1 MKKQHLIL
9 LYVLLMIAGCYPESI
24 IAQGSYEALV
34 AEGTLRIP
42 RTFKDETQLPS
53 PEAAGMNRF
62 IDHPVSYNTGVVSP
76 SVTLYD
82 IQVGR
87 YSMPVTLN
95 YHGAGIKADDENYY
109 VGLGWSL
116 FVGGYISRTV
126 RGRPDEQQEFN
137 IRSTRTFTLGNKDDL
152 TYLKDVL
159 HRQIDANYDRYNY
172 SFAGYSGSFILR
184 KSVSGMDVVQLP
196 ETDLKIELIGE
207 VLEGVRNFKITTPAG
222 EQYLFTER
230 EHTNYHYNPH
240 VLEANPGYRTA
251 DYMCVSGWYLSSVV
265 TSSNEDTIR
274 FAYDRYSENRRKSEE
289 YSLYRYFRHVNN
301 QFYEG
306 GNGTPHLRPIH
317 IITYPDKCYLKSIT
331 CRSCSLHFKNSVD
344 GTLGKVH
351 LDHISVISVTG
362 KAIRDISFS
371 FTDSNSKGK
380 LLKDLIVKCGDQLL
394 DCRNFEYYPWSGSLH
409 KDLFG
414 YMNSNPHL
422 EGYADDGMKSSINP
436 NNVNDNNI
444 PYSRISIWEGLITT
458 IDTLGRD
465 PAIRGP
471 IDNHDSAPRNT
482 WSEINYSVLDRD
494 GKLGVARRHYF
505 KSAVGL
511 SLKSIKDAKGAVTT
525 FEYESS
531 ECDSFRY
538 TVGIG
543 LRIKNI
549 TVSDPM
555 TGRTKTRHFEYENP
569 KSTIDFDRLSSS
581 SFISLGGLIRHHGLS
596 SKECSSGATFTTS
609 CRVPGASV
617 ENAVIYYGKVTEEI
631 SGTGIEHPMKI
642 VYEFDTSDVDQPFVS
657 NGGRFLPN
665 IMDCFS
671 DRYERYTGT
680 NVNCVNS
687 SDTKSFVNVF
697 TPKYIYDHIQ
707 ETCWEKAP
715 LVHKTIYRYNGHSY
729 EPLLE
734 EKNMY
739 SMDKQERIDVGF
751 FVECI
756 TRRVEQS
763 IGRPVF
769 EKEIIEDLHDL
780 NFLETTLV
788 SGRLYKDSTTTIRY
802 FSNGT
807 SRKSTVSYQ
816 YNGHGA
822 FITELIPY
830 GLFTRVKVDPL
841 EGFKDVD
848 RLKGSPLHLLQS
860 VKVRSANQSL
870 DRYFC
875 YSSNVNSGYYNAIS
889 DKGHQNLPVMERIVV
904 DGTDTLMI
912 NNSYGY
918 FGNGNNLQ
926 QSSRELLY
934 KGSVVS
940 RQDFLDY
947 DYRGNLLA
955 TRINGGTTN
964 NYRWGFHDTL
974 PVALIVG
981 GKCAPS
987 ISLSDIND
995 RDSLLVTTYD
1005 YDPLIGCTSI
1015 TAPNNRKR
1023 SYEYMGNRLAAVKN
1037 NSGYTV
1043 ESYVY
1048 SLKAQNGSYNMT
1060 SRKIYTAANS
1070 PATIETMTYYDGL
1083 GYPVNT
1089 VRRGIANDNKDI
1101 VSLVTYDALGRKT
1114 TEWLPVPVNKVSSMI
1129 NEHDVASAAQAFYD
1143 NDGKP
1148 YRRFFYEESPSE
1160 TLLMTQPAGDN
1171 FADHPILQE
1180 TLGSD
1185 NSVDLLKCKRF
1196 RLQQDYILHEDGFYG
1211 DGELSVSKTTDSDK
1225 RTVFTFTDFRGN
1237 KILERIA
1244 IDNSTM
1250 ADTYYIYDALGNL
1263 RFVLP
1268 PGLKGMEEES
1278 GNSWDI
1284 RSNEA
1289 LRNMAYFYRYDR
1301 RLNCVEKKMPGT
1313 EPVTYLYDKTGN
1325 AVFSQDGNQRHLS
1338 QWHFA
1343 VPDRFGRQVFEG
1355 LCSMP
1360 DSALLADTWI
1370 HAVRSGHNSTG
1381 NGLSM
1386 NGYEVNFP
1394 MSVEK
1399 ILTVKY
1405 YDNYDFMTMEG
1416 FSALPSYRSRGS
1428 AKGLLTGMATAV
1440 LPSDTCIFSAQW
1452 YDDEDRVNAY
1462 FTTNLI
1468 GGYDVTTTKYSF
1480 TGKPVSVK
1488 NLHRTRLVDVKY
1500 AYETLTNTYDSADR
1514 LVKSIKYIPRAGNI
1528 TLAENTYDG
1537 LGRLATSKRN
1547 GNEAFTTTYRYNING
1562 WLTDIQ
1568 NPVFTENLFYEKSH
1582 NNSQAQYGGNISAVD
1597 WKVGGASD
1605 NRRTRGYTFRYD
1617 KMSRLI
1623 KADYFENGLA
1633 SDHYSTAYGYDLMG
1647 NITSI
1652 KRNGLLDDDEFGLID
1667 DLTLSYQGN
1676 QMVKVYDDAEGPVYK
1691 NAMHFADGTDKDV
1704 EYSYDA
1710 NGNMIMD
1717 LNKNIESITYNSLG
1731 FPEHVKTSRIIR
1743 IESVRNENNIE
1754 YTYAADGR
1762 KLRVKYITTHPTVNR
1777 EGKCLIPSFPVI
1789 KPSYYTFEYC
1799 GNWIFRDSTLHDI
1812 LFDGGYISFERNT
1825 PHVHFYFRDHLGNV
1839 RVVTDRDGNIE
1850 QSNHYYPFGA
1860 TFGEST
1866 NPNLQW
1872 FKYNGKELDTMYGL
1886 NLYDYSARA
1895 HDPLLGR
1902 FTTQDPLQE
1911 KCYGM
1916 NPYGYC
1922 VNNPVRY
1929 IDPDGERPKAYEAA
1943 LMAAYVYG
1951 KDAEQYKERLL
1962 QTGWTISDF
1971 KPSIQMR
1978 YTRFY
1983 QNGLQSVLF
1992 QRTVEGVTEY
2002 AYVYAGTNS
2011 IEDAVEDFAQI
2022 AGVAFQYHTAIYN
2035 ARILSD
2041 ELKNSELTF
2050 VGHSLGGGEA
2060 IASSMATGRAAITFN
2075 PAAVSWLTKQIEG
2088 LNKVPNVVNYRA
2100 VGSKIGIGNIRLGG
2114 DMVNNFQEKLGL
2126 HLPGKTIGIPTGF
2139 IPTHTIYEFLKHKLP
2154 EP

>member
-1 MKKQHLIL
+1 MKKQYLIL
-9 LYVLLMIAGCYPESI
+9 LYVLLIIAGCYPESI

-76 SVTLYD
+76 SIPLYD

-222 EQYLFTER
+222 KQYSFTER

-394 DCRNFEYYPWSGSLH
+394 DYRNFEYYPWSGSLH

-422 EGYADDGMKSSINP
+422 EGYADDEMKSSINP
-436 NNVNDNNI
+436 NSVNDNNI

-465 PAIRGP
+465 TAIRGP
-471 IDNHDSAPRNT
+471 IDNNDSAPRNT

-538 TVGIG
+538 TVGVG

-596 SKECSSGATFTTS
+596 SKECSSGA
-609 CRVPGASV
+609 
-617 ENAVIYYGKVTEEI
+617 
-631 SGTGIEHPMKI
+631 
-642 VYEFDTSDVDQPFVS
+642 
-657 NGGRFLPN
+657 
-665 IMDCFS
+665 
-671 DRYERYTGT
+671 
-680 NVNCVNS
+680 
-687 SDTKSFVNVF
+687 
-697 TPKYIYDHIQ
+697 
-707 ETCWEKAP
+707 
-715 LVHKTIYRYNGHSY
+715 
-729 EPLLE
+729 
-734 EKNMY
+734 
-739 SMDKQERIDVGF
+739 
-751 FVECI
+751 
-756 TRRVEQS
+756 
-763 IGRPVF
+763 
-769 EKEIIEDLHDL
+769 
-780 NFLETTLV
+780 
-788 SGRLYKDSTTTIRY
+788 
-802 FSNGT
+802 
-807 SRKSTVSYQ
+807 
-816 YNGHGA
+816 
-822 FITELIPY
+822 
-830 GLFTRVKVDPL
+830 
-841 EGFKDVD
+841 
-848 RLKGSPLHLLQS
+848 
-860 VKVRSANQSL
+860 
-870 DRYFC
+870 
-875 YSSNVNSGYYNAIS
+875 
-889 DKGHQNLPVMERIVV
+889 
-904 DGTDTLMI
+904 
-912 NNSYGY
+912 
-918 FGNGNNLQ
+918 
-926 QSSRELLY
+926 
-934 KGSVVS
+934 
-940 RQDFLDY
+940 
-947 DYRGNLLA
+947 
-955 TRINGGTTN
+955 
-964 NYRWGFHDTL
+964 
-974 PVALIVG
+974 
-981 GKCAPS
+981 
-987 ISLSDIND
+987 
-995 RDSLLVTTYD
+995 
-1005 YDPLIGCTSI
+1005 
-1015 TAPNNRKR
+1015 
-1023 SYEYMGNRLAAVKN
+1023 
-1037 NSGYTV
+1037 
-1043 ESYVY
+1043 
-1048 SLKAQNGSYNMT
+1048 
-1060 SRKIYTAANS
+1060 
-1070 PATIETMTYYDGL
+1070 
-1083 GYPVNT
+1083 
-1089 VRRGIANDNKDI
+1089 
-1101 VSLVTYDALGRKT
+1101 
-1114 TEWLPVPVNKVSSMI
+1114 
-1129 NEHDVASAAQAFYD
+1129 
-1143 NDGKP
+1143 
-1148 YRRFFYEESPSE
+1148 
-1160 TLLMTQPAGDN
+1160 
-1171 FADHPILQE
+1171 
-1180 TLGSD
+1180 
-1185 NSVDLLKCKRF
+1185 
-1196 RLQQDYILHEDGFYG
+1196 
-1211 DGELSVSKTTDSDK
+1211 
-1225 RTVFTFTDFRGN
+1225 
-1237 KILERIA
+1237 
-1244 IDNSTM
+1244 
-1250 ADTYYIYDALGNL
+1250 
-1263 RFVLP
+1263 
-1268 PGLKGMEEES
+1268 
-1278 GNSWDI
+1278 
-1284 RSNEA
+1284 
-1289 LRNMAYFYRYDR
+1289 
-1301 RLNCVEKKMPGT
+1301 
-1313 EPVTYLYDKTGN
+1313 
-1325 AVFSQDGNQRHLS
+1325 
-1338 QWHFA
+1338 
-1343 VPDRFGRQVFEG
+1343 
-1355 LCSMP
+1355 
-1360 DSALLADTWI
+1360 
-1370 HAVRSGHNSTG
+1370 
-1381 NGLSM
+1381 
-1386 NGYEVNFP
+1386 
-1394 MSVEK
+1394 
-1399 ILTVKY
+1399 
-1405 YDNYDFMTMEG
+1405 
-1416 FSALPSYRSRGS
+1416 
-1428 AKGLLTGMATAV
+1428 
-1440 LPSDTCIFSAQW
+1440 
-1452 YDDEDRVNAY
+1452 
-1462 FTTNLI
+1462 
-1468 GGYDVTTTKYSF
+1468 TTKYSF

-1605 NRRTRGYTFRYD
+1605 NGRTRGYTFRYD

>member
-1 MKKQHLIL
+1 MKKQYLIL
-9 LYVLLMIAGCYPESI
+9 LYVLLIIAGCYPESI

-76 SVTLYD
+76 SIPLYD

-222 EQYLFTER
+222 EQYSFTER
-230 EHTNYHYNPH
+230 EHTNYQYNPH

-394 DCRNFEYYPWSGSLH
+394 DYRNFEYYPWSGSLH

-422 EGYADDGMKSSINP
+422 EGYADDEMKSSINP
-436 NNVNDNNI
+436 NSVNDNNI

-465 PAIRGP
+465 TAIRGP
-471 IDNHDSAPRNT
+471 IDNNDSAPRNT

-538 TVGIG
+538 TVGVG

-596 SKECSSGATFTTS
+596 SKECSSGA
-609 CRVPGASV
+609 
-617 ENAVIYYGKVTEEI
+617 
-631 SGTGIEHPMKI
+631 
-642 VYEFDTSDVDQPFVS
+642 
-657 NGGRFLPN
+657 
-665 IMDCFS
+665 
-671 DRYERYTGT
+671 
-680 NVNCVNS
+680 
-687 SDTKSFVNVF
+687 
-697 TPKYIYDHIQ
+697 
-707 ETCWEKAP
+707 
-715 LVHKTIYRYNGHSY
+715 
-729 EPLLE
+729 
-734 EKNMY
+734 
-739 SMDKQERIDVGF
+739 
-751 FVECI
+751 
-756 TRRVEQS
+756 
-763 IGRPVF
+763 
-769 EKEIIEDLHDL
+769 
-780 NFLETTLV
+780 
-788 SGRLYKDSTTTIRY
+788 
-802 FSNGT
+802 
-807 SRKSTVSYQ
+807 
-816 YNGHGA
+816 
-822 FITELIPY
+822 
-830 GLFTRVKVDPL
+830 
-841 EGFKDVD
+841 
-848 RLKGSPLHLLQS
+848 
-860 VKVRSANQSL
+860 
-870 DRYFC
+870 
-875 YSSNVNSGYYNAIS
+875 
-889 DKGHQNLPVMERIVV
+889 
-904 DGTDTLMI
+904 
-912 NNSYGY
+912 
-918 FGNGNNLQ
+918 
-926 QSSRELLY
+926 
-934 KGSVVS
+934 
-940 RQDFLDY
+940 
-947 DYRGNLLA
+947 
-955 TRINGGTTN
+955 
-964 NYRWGFHDTL
+964 
-974 PVALIVG
+974 
-981 GKCAPS
+981 
-987 ISLSDIND
+987 
-995 RDSLLVTTYD
+995 
-1005 YDPLIGCTSI
+1005 
-1015 TAPNNRKR
+1015 
-1023 SYEYMGNRLAAVKN
+1023 
-1037 NSGYTV
+1037 
-1043 ESYVY
+1043 
-1048 SLKAQNGSYNMT
+1048 
-1060 SRKIYTAANS
+1060 
-1070 PATIETMTYYDGL
+1070 
-1083 GYPVNT
+1083 
-1089 VRRGIANDNKDI
+1089 
-1101 VSLVTYDALGRKT
+1101 
-1114 TEWLPVPVNKVSSMI
+1114 
-1129 NEHDVASAAQAFYD
+1129 
-1143 NDGKP
+1143 
-1148 YRRFFYEESPSE
+1148 
-1160 TLLMTQPAGDN
+1160 
-1171 FADHPILQE
+1171 
-1180 TLGSD
+1180 
-1185 NSVDLLKCKRF
+1185 
-1196 RLQQDYILHEDGFYG
+1196 
-1211 DGELSVSKTTDSDK
+1211 
-1225 RTVFTFTDFRGN
+1225 
-1237 KILERIA
+1237 
-1244 IDNSTM
+1244 
-1250 ADTYYIYDALGNL
+1250 
-1263 RFVLP
+1263 
-1268 PGLKGMEEES
+1268 
-1278 GNSWDI
+1278 
-1284 RSNEA
+1284 
-1289 LRNMAYFYRYDR
+1289 
-1301 RLNCVEKKMPGT
+1301 
-1313 EPVTYLYDKTGN
+1313 
-1325 AVFSQDGNQRHLS
+1325 
-1338 QWHFA
+1338 
-1343 VPDRFGRQVFEG
+1343 
-1355 LCSMP
+1355 
-1360 DSALLADTWI
+1360 
-1370 HAVRSGHNSTG
+1370 
-1381 NGLSM
+1381 
-1386 NGYEVNFP
+1386 
-1394 MSVEK
+1394 
-1399 ILTVKY
+1399 
-1405 YDNYDFMTMEG
+1405 
-1416 FSALPSYRSRGS
+1416 
-1428 AKGLLTGMATAV
+1428 
-1440 LPSDTCIFSAQW
+1440 
-1452 YDDEDRVNAY
+1452 
-1462 FTTNLI
+1462 
-1468 GGYDVTTTKYSF
+1468 TTKYSF

-2088 LNKVPNVVNYRA
+2088 LNKIPNVVNYRA

>member
-1 MKKQHLIL
+1 MK
-9 LYVLLMIAGCYPESI
+9 
-24 IAQGSYEALV
+24 
-34 AEGTLRIP
+34 R
-42 RTFKDETQLPS
+42 
-53 PEAAGMNRF
+53 
-62 IDHPVSYNTGVVSP
+62 
-76 SVTLYD
+76 
-82 IQVGR
+82 
-87 YSMPVTLN
+87 
-95 YHGAGIKADDENYY
+95 
-109 VGLGWSL
+109 
-116 FVGGYISRTV
+116 
-126 RGRPDEQQEFN
+126 
-137 IRSTRTFTLGNKDDL
+137 
-152 TYLKDVL
+152 
-159 HRQIDANYDRYNY
+159 
-172 SFAGYSGSFILR
+172 
-184 KSVSGMDVVQLP
+184 
-196 ETDLKIELIGE
+196 
-207 VLEGVRNFKITTPAG
+207 
-222 EQYLFTER
+222 
-230 EHTNYHYNPH
+230 
-240 VLEANPGYRTA
+240 
-251 DYMCVSGWYLSSVV
+251 
-265 TSSNEDTIR
+265 
-274 FAYDRYSENRRKSEE
+274 
-289 YSLYRYFRHVNN
+289 
-301 QFYEG
+301 
-306 GNGTPHLRPIH
+306 
-317 IITYPDKCYLKSIT
+317 
-331 CRSCSLHFKNSVD
+331 
-344 GTLGKVH
+344 
-351 LDHISVISVTG
+351 
-362 KAIRDISFS
+362 
-371 FTDSNSKGK
+371 
-380 LLKDLIVKCGDQLL
+380 
-394 DCRNFEYYPWSGSLH
+394 
-409 KDLFG
+409 
-414 YMNSNPHL
+414 
-422 EGYADDGMKSSINP
+422 
-436 NNVNDNNI
+436 
-444 PYSRISIWEGLITT
+444 
-458 IDTLGRD
+458 
-465 PAIRGP
+465 
-471 IDNHDSAPRNT
+471 
-482 WSEINYSVLDRD
+482 
-494 GKLGVARRHYF
+494 
-505 KSAVGL
+505 
-511 SLKSIKDAKGAVTT
+511 
-525 FEYESS
+525 
-531 ECDSFRY
+531 
-538 TVGIG
+538 
-543 LRIKNI
+543 
-549 TVSDPM
+549 
-555 TGRTKTRHFEYENP
+555 
-569 KSTIDFDRLSSS
+569 
-581 SFISLGGLIRHHGLS
+581 
-596 SKECSSGATFTTS
+596 
-609 CRVPGASV
+609 
-617 ENAVIYYGKVTEEI
+617 
-631 SGTGIEHPMKI
+631 
-642 VYEFDTSDVDQPFVS
+642 
-657 NGGRFLPN
+657 
-665 IMDCFS
+665 
-671 DRYERYTGT
+671 
-680 NVNCVNS
+680 
-687 SDTKSFVNVF
+687 
-697 TPKYIYDHIQ
+697 
-707 ETCWEKAP
+707 
-715 LVHKTIYRYNGHSY
+715 
-729 EPLLE
+729 
-734 EKNMY
+734 
-739 SMDKQERIDVGF
+739 
-751 FVECI
+751 
-756 TRRVEQS
+756 
-763 IGRPVF
+763 
-769 EKEIIEDLHDL
+769 
-780 NFLETTLV
+780 
-788 SGRLYKDSTTTIRY
+788 
-802 FSNGT
+802 
-807 SRKSTVSYQ
+807 
-816 YNGHGA
+816 
-822 FITELIPY
+822 
-830 GLFTRVKVDPL
+830 
-841 EGFKDVD
+841 
-848 RLKGSPLHLLQS
+848 
-860 VKVRSANQSL
+860 
-870 DRYFC
+870 
-875 YSSNVNSGYYNAIS
+875 
-889 DKGHQNLPVMERIVV
+889 
-904 DGTDTLMI
+904 
-912 NNSYGY
+912 
-918 FGNGNNLQ
+918 
-926 QSSRELLY
+926 
-934 KGSVVS
+934 
-940 RQDFLDY
+940 
-947 DYRGNLLA
+947 
-955 TRINGGTTN
+955 
-964 NYRWGFHDTL
+964 
-974 PVALIVG
+974 
-981 GKCAPS
+981 
-987 ISLSDIND
+987 
-995 RDSLLVTTYD
+995 
-1005 YDPLIGCTSI
+1005 
-1015 TAPNNRKR
+1015 
-1023 SYEYMGNRLAAVKN
+1023 
-1037 NSGYTV
+1037 
-1043 ESYVY
+1043 
-1048 SLKAQNGSYNMT
+1048 
-1060 SRKIYTAANS
+1060 
-1070 PATIETMTYYDGL
+1070 
-1083 GYPVNT
+1083 
-1089 VRRGIANDNKDI
+1089 
-1101 VSLVTYDALGRKT
+1101 
-1114 TEWLPVPVNKVSSMI
+1114 
-1129 NEHDVASAAQAFYD
+1129 
-1143 NDGKP
+1143 
-1148 YRRFFYEESPSE
+1148 
-1160 TLLMTQPAGDN
+1160 
-1171 FADHPILQE
+1171 
-1180 TLGSD
+1180 
-1185 NSVDLLKCKRF
+1185 
-1196 RLQQDYILHEDGFYG
+1196 
-1211 DGELSVSKTTDSDK
+1211 
-1225 RTVFTFTDFRGN
+1225 
-1237 KILERIA
+1237 
-1244 IDNSTM
+1244 M

-1325 AVFSQDGNQRHLS
+1325 AVFSQDGNQRNKR

-1343 VPDRFGRQVFEG
+1343 VPDRFGRPVFEG

-1399 ILTVKY
+1399 ILTVRY
-1405 YDNYDFMTMEG
+1405 YDNYDFLTMEG

-1468 GGYDVTTTKYSF
+1468 GGCDITTTKYSF
-1480 TGKPVSVK
+1480 TGKPVTVN

-1500 AYETLTNTYDSADR
+1500 AYEALINTYDSADR
-1514 LVKSIKYIPRAGNI
+1514 LIKSIKYIPRVGNI

-1537 LGRLATSKRN
+1537 LGRLATSGRN

-1562 WLTDIQ
+1562 WLTDIHS
-1568 NPVFTENLFYEKSH
+1568 PVFTESLFYEKSH

-1597 WKVGGASD
+1597 WKIGGASD
-1605 NRRTRGYTFRYD
+1605 NGRTRGYSFRYD

-1623 KADYFENGLA
+1623 KADYFENGQA
-1633 SDHYSTAYGYDLMG
+1633 SDHYSTAYSYDLMG

-1710 NGNMIMD
+1710 NGNMTMD

-1731 FPEHVKTSRIIR
+1731 LPEHVKTGRVLRIG
-1743 IESVRNENNIE
+1743 SLRNENNIN

-1951 KDAEQYKERLL
+1951 KDAEYYNEQLL
-1962 QTGWTISDF
+1962 QTGWTISKF
-1971 KPSIQMR
+1971 ESSIQMK

-1992 QRTVEGVTEY
+1992 QRTVDGVTEY

>member
-1 MKKQHLIL
+1 MKKQYLIL
-9 LYVLLMIAGCYPESI
+9 LYVLLIIAGCYPESI

-76 SVTLYD
+76 SIPLYD

-222 EQYLFTER
+222 EQYSFTER

-394 DCRNFEYYPWSGSLH
+394 DYRNFEYYPWSGSLH

-422 EGYADDGMKSSINP
+422 EGYADDEMKSSINP
-436 NNVNDNNI
+436 NSVNDNNI

-465 PAIRGP
+465 TAIRGP
-471 IDNHDSAPRNT
+471 IDNNDSAPRNT

-538 TVGIG
+538 TVGVG

-596 SKECSSGATFTTS
+596 SKECSSGA
-609 CRVPGASV
+609 
-617 ENAVIYYGKVTEEI
+617 
-631 SGTGIEHPMKI
+631 
-642 VYEFDTSDVDQPFVS
+642 
-657 NGGRFLPN
+657 
-665 IMDCFS
+665 
-671 DRYERYTGT
+671 
-680 NVNCVNS
+680 
-687 SDTKSFVNVF
+687 
-697 TPKYIYDHIQ
+697 
-707 ETCWEKAP
+707 
-715 LVHKTIYRYNGHSY
+715 
-729 EPLLE
+729 
-734 EKNMY
+734 
-739 SMDKQERIDVGF
+739 
-751 FVECI
+751 
-756 TRRVEQS
+756 
-763 IGRPVF
+763 
-769 EKEIIEDLHDL
+769 
-780 NFLETTLV
+780 
-788 SGRLYKDSTTTIRY
+788 
-802 FSNGT
+802 
-807 SRKSTVSYQ
+807 
-816 YNGHGA
+816 
-822 FITELIPY
+822 
-830 GLFTRVKVDPL
+830 
-841 EGFKDVD
+841 
-848 RLKGSPLHLLQS
+848 
-860 VKVRSANQSL
+860 
-870 DRYFC
+870 
-875 YSSNVNSGYYNAIS
+875 
-889 DKGHQNLPVMERIVV
+889 
-904 DGTDTLMI
+904 
-912 NNSYGY
+912 
-918 FGNGNNLQ
+918 
-926 QSSRELLY
+926 
-934 KGSVVS
+934 
-940 RQDFLDY
+940 
-947 DYRGNLLA
+947 
-955 TRINGGTTN
+955 
-964 NYRWGFHDTL
+964 
-974 PVALIVG
+974 
-981 GKCAPS
+981 
-987 ISLSDIND
+987 
-995 RDSLLVTTYD
+995 
-1005 YDPLIGCTSI
+1005 
-1015 TAPNNRKR
+1015 
-1023 SYEYMGNRLAAVKN
+1023 
-1037 NSGYTV
+1037 
-1043 ESYVY
+1043 
-1048 SLKAQNGSYNMT
+1048 
-1060 SRKIYTAANS
+1060 
-1070 PATIETMTYYDGL
+1070 
-1083 GYPVNT
+1083 
-1089 VRRGIANDNKDI
+1089 
-1101 VSLVTYDALGRKT
+1101 
-1114 TEWLPVPVNKVSSMI
+1114 
-1129 NEHDVASAAQAFYD
+1129 
-1143 NDGKP
+1143 
-1148 YRRFFYEESPSE
+1148 
-1160 TLLMTQPAGDN
+1160 
-1171 FADHPILQE
+1171 
-1180 TLGSD
+1180 
-1185 NSVDLLKCKRF
+1185 
-1196 RLQQDYILHEDGFYG
+1196 
-1211 DGELSVSKTTDSDK
+1211 
-1225 RTVFTFTDFRGN
+1225 
-1237 KILERIA
+1237 
-1244 IDNSTM
+1244 
-1250 ADTYYIYDALGNL
+1250 
-1263 RFVLP
+1263 
-1268 PGLKGMEEES
+1268 
-1278 GNSWDI
+1278 
-1284 RSNEA
+1284 
-1289 LRNMAYFYRYDR
+1289 
-1301 RLNCVEKKMPGT
+1301 
-1313 EPVTYLYDKTGN
+1313 
-1325 AVFSQDGNQRHLS
+1325 
-1338 QWHFA
+1338 
-1343 VPDRFGRQVFEG
+1343 
-1355 LCSMP
+1355 
-1360 DSALLADTWI
+1360 
-1370 HAVRSGHNSTG
+1370 
-1381 NGLSM
+1381 
-1386 NGYEVNFP
+1386 
-1394 MSVEK
+1394 
-1399 ILTVKY
+1399 
-1405 YDNYDFMTMEG
+1405 
-1416 FSALPSYRSRGS
+1416 
-1428 AKGLLTGMATAV
+1428 
-1440 LPSDTCIFSAQW
+1440 
-1452 YDDEDRVNAY
+1452 
-1462 FTTNLI
+1462 
-1468 GGYDVTTTKYSF
+1468 TTKYSF

>member
-76 SVTLYD
+76 SVPLYD

-274 FAYDRYSENRRKSEE
+274 FAYDRYSENRRKPEE

-380 LLKDLIVKCGDQLL
+380 LLKDLIVLCGDQLL
-394 DCRNFEYYPWSGSLH
+394 DYRNFEYYPWSGSLH

-422 EGYADDGMKSSINP
+422 EGYADDEMKSSINP
-436 NNVNDNNI
+436 NSVNDNNI

-471 IDNHDSAPRNT
+471 IDNNDSAPRNT

-538 TVGIG
+538 TVGVG

-596 SKECSSGATFTTS
+596 SKECSSGA
-609 CRVPGASV
+609 
-617 ENAVIYYGKVTEEI
+617 
-631 SGTGIEHPMKI
+631 
-642 VYEFDTSDVDQPFVS
+642 
-657 NGGRFLPN
+657 
-665 IMDCFS
+665 
-671 DRYERYTGT
+671 
-680 NVNCVNS
+680 
-687 SDTKSFVNVF
+687 
-697 TPKYIYDHIQ
+697 
-707 ETCWEKAP
+707 
-715 LVHKTIYRYNGHSY
+715 
-729 EPLLE
+729 
-734 EKNMY
+734 
-739 SMDKQERIDVGF
+739 
-751 FVECI
+751 
-756 TRRVEQS
+756 
-763 IGRPVF
+763 
-769 EKEIIEDLHDL
+769 
-780 NFLETTLV
+780 
-788 SGRLYKDSTTTIRY
+788 
-802 FSNGT
+802 
-807 SRKSTVSYQ
+807 
-816 YNGHGA
+816 
-822 FITELIPY
+822 
-830 GLFTRVKVDPL
+830 
-841 EGFKDVD
+841 
-848 RLKGSPLHLLQS
+848 
-860 VKVRSANQSL
+860 
-870 DRYFC
+870 
-875 YSSNVNSGYYNAIS
+875 
-889 DKGHQNLPVMERIVV
+889 
-904 DGTDTLMI
+904 
-912 NNSYGY
+912 
-918 FGNGNNLQ
+918 
-926 QSSRELLY
+926 
-934 KGSVVS
+934 
-940 RQDFLDY
+940 
-947 DYRGNLLA
+947 
-955 TRINGGTTN
+955 
-964 NYRWGFHDTL
+964 
-974 PVALIVG
+974 
-981 GKCAPS
+981 
-987 ISLSDIND
+987 
-995 RDSLLVTTYD
+995 
-1005 YDPLIGCTSI
+1005 
-1015 TAPNNRKR
+1015 
-1023 SYEYMGNRLAAVKN
+1023 
-1037 NSGYTV
+1037 
-1043 ESYVY
+1043 
-1048 SLKAQNGSYNMT
+1048 
-1060 SRKIYTAANS
+1060 
-1070 PATIETMTYYDGL
+1070 
-1083 GYPVNT
+1083 
-1089 VRRGIANDNKDI
+1089 
-1101 VSLVTYDALGRKT
+1101 
-1114 TEWLPVPVNKVSSMI
+1114 
-1129 NEHDVASAAQAFYD
+1129 
-1143 NDGKP
+1143 
-1148 YRRFFYEESPSE
+1148 
-1160 TLLMTQPAGDN
+1160 
-1171 FADHPILQE
+1171 
-1180 TLGSD
+1180 
-1185 NSVDLLKCKRF
+1185 
-1196 RLQQDYILHEDGFYG
+1196 
-1211 DGELSVSKTTDSDK
+1211 
-1225 RTVFTFTDFRGN
+1225 
-1237 KILERIA
+1237 
-1244 IDNSTM
+1244 
-1250 ADTYYIYDALGNL
+1250 
-1263 RFVLP
+1263 
-1268 PGLKGMEEES
+1268 
-1278 GNSWDI
+1278 
-1284 RSNEA
+1284 
-1289 LRNMAYFYRYDR
+1289 
-1301 RLNCVEKKMPGT
+1301 
-1313 EPVTYLYDKTGN
+1313 
-1325 AVFSQDGNQRHLS
+1325 
-1338 QWHFA
+1338 
-1343 VPDRFGRQVFEG
+1343 
-1355 LCSMP
+1355 
-1360 DSALLADTWI
+1360 
-1370 HAVRSGHNSTG
+1370 
-1381 NGLSM
+1381 
-1386 NGYEVNFP
+1386 
-1394 MSVEK
+1394 
-1399 ILTVKY
+1399 
-1405 YDNYDFMTMEG
+1405 
-1416 FSALPSYRSRGS
+1416 
-1428 AKGLLTGMATAV
+1428 
-1440 LPSDTCIFSAQW
+1440 
-1452 YDDEDRVNAY
+1452 
-1462 FTTNLI
+1462 
-1468 GGYDVTTTKYSF
+1468 TTKYSF

-1943 LMAAYVYG
+1943 LMEAYVYG

>member
-1 MKKQHLIL
+1 MKKQYLIL
-9 LYVLLMIAGCYPESI
+9 LYVLLIIAGCYPESI

-76 SVTLYD
+76 SIPLYD

-222 EQYLFTER
+222 EQYSFTER

-394 DCRNFEYYPWSGSLH
+394 DYRNFEYYPWSGSLH

-422 EGYADDGMKSSINP
+422 EGYADDEMKSSINP
-436 NNVNDNNI
+436 NSVNDNNI

-465 PAIRGP
+465 TAIRGP
-471 IDNHDSAPRNT
+471 IDNNDSAPRNT

-538 TVGIG
+538 TVGVG

-596 SKECSSGATFTTS
+596 SKECSSGA
-609 CRVPGASV
+609 
-617 ENAVIYYGKVTEEI
+617 
-631 SGTGIEHPMKI
+631 
-642 VYEFDTSDVDQPFVS
+642 
-657 NGGRFLPN
+657 
-665 IMDCFS
+665 
-671 DRYERYTGT
+671 
-680 NVNCVNS
+680 
-687 SDTKSFVNVF
+687 
-697 TPKYIYDHIQ
+697 
-707 ETCWEKAP
+707 
-715 LVHKTIYRYNGHSY
+715 
-729 EPLLE
+729 
-734 EKNMY
+734 
-739 SMDKQERIDVGF
+739 
-751 FVECI
+751 
-756 TRRVEQS
+756 
-763 IGRPVF
+763 
-769 EKEIIEDLHDL
+769 
-780 NFLETTLV
+780 
-788 SGRLYKDSTTTIRY
+788 
-802 FSNGT
+802 
-807 SRKSTVSYQ
+807 
-816 YNGHGA
+816 
-822 FITELIPY
+822 
-830 GLFTRVKVDPL
+830 
-841 EGFKDVD
+841 
-848 RLKGSPLHLLQS
+848 
-860 VKVRSANQSL
+860 
-870 DRYFC
+870 
-875 YSSNVNSGYYNAIS
+875 
-889 DKGHQNLPVMERIVV
+889 
-904 DGTDTLMI
+904 
-912 NNSYGY
+912 
-918 FGNGNNLQ
+918 
-926 QSSRELLY
+926 
-934 KGSVVS
+934 
-940 RQDFLDY
+940 
-947 DYRGNLLA
+947 
-955 TRINGGTTN
+955 
-964 NYRWGFHDTL
+964 
-974 PVALIVG
+974 
-981 GKCAPS
+981 
-987 ISLSDIND
+987 
-995 RDSLLVTTYD
+995 
-1005 YDPLIGCTSI
+1005 
-1015 TAPNNRKR
+1015 
-1023 SYEYMGNRLAAVKN
+1023 
-1037 NSGYTV
+1037 
-1043 ESYVY
+1043 
-1048 SLKAQNGSYNMT
+1048 
-1060 SRKIYTAANS
+1060 
-1070 PATIETMTYYDGL
+1070 
-1083 GYPVNT
+1083 
-1089 VRRGIANDNKDI
+1089 
-1101 VSLVTYDALGRKT
+1101 
-1114 TEWLPVPVNKVSSMI
+1114 
-1129 NEHDVASAAQAFYD
+1129 
-1143 NDGKP
+1143 
-1148 YRRFFYEESPSE
+1148 
-1160 TLLMTQPAGDN
+1160 
-1171 FADHPILQE
+1171 
-1180 TLGSD
+1180 
-1185 NSVDLLKCKRF
+1185 
-1196 RLQQDYILHEDGFYG
+1196 
-1211 DGELSVSKTTDSDK
+1211 
-1225 RTVFTFTDFRGN
+1225 
-1237 KILERIA
+1237 
-1244 IDNSTM
+1244 
-1250 ADTYYIYDALGNL
+1250 
-1263 RFVLP
+1263 
-1268 PGLKGMEEES
+1268 
-1278 GNSWDI
+1278 
-1284 RSNEA
+1284 
-1289 LRNMAYFYRYDR
+1289 
-1301 RLNCVEKKMPGT
+1301 
-1313 EPVTYLYDKTGN
+1313 
-1325 AVFSQDGNQRHLS
+1325 
-1338 QWHFA
+1338 
-1343 VPDRFGRQVFEG
+1343 
-1355 LCSMP
+1355 
-1360 DSALLADTWI
+1360 
-1370 HAVRSGHNSTG
+1370 
-1381 NGLSM
+1381 
-1386 NGYEVNFP
+1386 
-1394 MSVEK
+1394 
-1399 ILTVKY
+1399 
-1405 YDNYDFMTMEG
+1405 
-1416 FSALPSYRSRGS
+1416 
-1428 AKGLLTGMATAV
+1428 
-1440 LPSDTCIFSAQW
+1440 
-1452 YDDEDRVNAY
+1452 
-1462 FTTNLI
+1462 
-1468 GGYDVTTTKYSF
+1468 TTKYSF

-1605 NRRTRGYTFRYD
+1605 NGRTRGYTFRYD

>member
-76 SVTLYD
+76 SVPLYD

-380 LLKDLIVKCGDQLL
+380 LLKDLIVLCGDQLL
-394 DCRNFEYYPWSGSLH
+394 DYRNFEYYPWSGSLH

-422 EGYADDGMKSSINP
+422 EGYADDEMKSSINP
-436 NNVNDNNI
+436 NSVNDNNI

-471 IDNHDSAPRNT
+471 IDNNDSAPRNT

-538 TVGIG
+538 TVGVG

-596 SKECSSGATFTTS
+596 SKECSSGA
-609 CRVPGASV
+609 
-617 ENAVIYYGKVTEEI
+617 
-631 SGTGIEHPMKI
+631 
-642 VYEFDTSDVDQPFVS
+642 
-657 NGGRFLPN
+657 
-665 IMDCFS
+665 
-671 DRYERYTGT
+671 
-680 NVNCVNS
+680 
-687 SDTKSFVNVF
+687 
-697 TPKYIYDHIQ
+697 
-707 ETCWEKAP
+707 
-715 LVHKTIYRYNGHSY
+715 
-729 EPLLE
+729 
-734 EKNMY
+734 
-739 SMDKQERIDVGF
+739 
-751 FVECI
+751 
-756 TRRVEQS
+756 
-763 IGRPVF
+763 
-769 EKEIIEDLHDL
+769 
-780 NFLETTLV
+780 
-788 SGRLYKDSTTTIRY
+788 
-802 FSNGT
+802 
-807 SRKSTVSYQ
+807 
-816 YNGHGA
+816 
-822 FITELIPY
+822 
-830 GLFTRVKVDPL
+830 
-841 EGFKDVD
+841 
-848 RLKGSPLHLLQS
+848 
-860 VKVRSANQSL
+860 
-870 DRYFC
+870 
-875 YSSNVNSGYYNAIS
+875 
-889 DKGHQNLPVMERIVV
+889 
-904 DGTDTLMI
+904 
-912 NNSYGY
+912 
-918 FGNGNNLQ
+918 
-926 QSSRELLY
+926 
-934 KGSVVS
+934 
-940 RQDFLDY
+940 
-947 DYRGNLLA
+947 
-955 TRINGGTTN
+955 
-964 NYRWGFHDTL
+964 
-974 PVALIVG
+974 
-981 GKCAPS
+981 
-987 ISLSDIND
+987 
-995 RDSLLVTTYD
+995 
-1005 YDPLIGCTSI
+1005 
-1015 TAPNNRKR
+1015 
-1023 SYEYMGNRLAAVKN
+1023 
-1037 NSGYTV
+1037 
-1043 ESYVY
+1043 
-1048 SLKAQNGSYNMT
+1048 
-1060 SRKIYTAANS
+1060 
-1070 PATIETMTYYDGL
+1070 
-1083 GYPVNT
+1083 
-1089 VRRGIANDNKDI
+1089 
-1101 VSLVTYDALGRKT
+1101 
-1114 TEWLPVPVNKVSSMI
+1114 
-1129 NEHDVASAAQAFYD
+1129 
-1143 NDGKP
+1143 
-1148 YRRFFYEESPSE
+1148 
-1160 TLLMTQPAGDN
+1160 
-1171 FADHPILQE
+1171 
-1180 TLGSD
+1180 
-1185 NSVDLLKCKRF
+1185 
-1196 RLQQDYILHEDGFYG
+1196 
-1211 DGELSVSKTTDSDK
+1211 
-1225 RTVFTFTDFRGN
+1225 
-1237 KILERIA
+1237 
-1244 IDNSTM
+1244 
-1250 ADTYYIYDALGNL
+1250 
-1263 RFVLP
+1263 
-1268 PGLKGMEEES
+1268 
-1278 GNSWDI
+1278 
-1284 RSNEA
+1284 
-1289 LRNMAYFYRYDR
+1289 
-1301 RLNCVEKKMPGT
+1301 
-1313 EPVTYLYDKTGN
+1313 
-1325 AVFSQDGNQRHLS
+1325 
-1338 QWHFA
+1338 
-1343 VPDRFGRQVFEG
+1343 
-1355 LCSMP
+1355 
-1360 DSALLADTWI
+1360 
-1370 HAVRSGHNSTG
+1370 
-1381 NGLSM
+1381 
-1386 NGYEVNFP
+1386 
-1394 MSVEK
+1394 
-1399 ILTVKY
+1399 
-1405 YDNYDFMTMEG
+1405 
-1416 FSALPSYRSRGS
+1416 
-1428 AKGLLTGMATAV
+1428 
-1440 LPSDTCIFSAQW
+1440 
-1452 YDDEDRVNAY
+1452 
-1462 FTTNLI
+1462 
-1468 GGYDVTTTKYSF
+1468 TTKYSF

>member
-1 MKKQHLIL
+1 MKKQYLIL
-9 LYVLLMIAGCYPESI
+9 LYVLLIIAGCYPESI

-76 SVTLYD
+76 SIPLYD

-222 EQYLFTER
+222 EQYSFTER

-289 YSLYRYFRHVNN
+289 YSLYRYFRHFNN

-394 DCRNFEYYPWSGSLH
+394 DYRNFEYYPWSGSLH

-422 EGYADDGMKSSINP
+422 EGYADDEMKSSINP
-436 NNVNDNNI
+436 NSVNDNNI

-465 PAIRGP
+465 TAIRGP
-471 IDNHDSAPRNT
+471 IDNNDSAPRNT

-538 TVGIG
+538 TVGVG

-596 SKECSSGATFTTS
+596 SKECSSGA
-609 CRVPGASV
+609 
-617 ENAVIYYGKVTEEI
+617 
-631 SGTGIEHPMKI
+631 
-642 VYEFDTSDVDQPFVS
+642 
-657 NGGRFLPN
+657 
-665 IMDCFS
+665 
-671 DRYERYTGT
+671 
-680 NVNCVNS
+680 
-687 SDTKSFVNVF
+687 
-697 TPKYIYDHIQ
+697 
-707 ETCWEKAP
+707 
-715 LVHKTIYRYNGHSY
+715 
-729 EPLLE
+729 
-734 EKNMY
+734 
-739 SMDKQERIDVGF
+739 
-751 FVECI
+751 
-756 TRRVEQS
+756 
-763 IGRPVF
+763 
-769 EKEIIEDLHDL
+769 
-780 NFLETTLV
+780 
-788 SGRLYKDSTTTIRY
+788 
-802 FSNGT
+802 
-807 SRKSTVSYQ
+807 
-816 YNGHGA
+816 
-822 FITELIPY
+822 
-830 GLFTRVKVDPL
+830 
-841 EGFKDVD
+841 
-848 RLKGSPLHLLQS
+848 
-860 VKVRSANQSL
+860 
-870 DRYFC
+870 
-875 YSSNVNSGYYNAIS
+875 
-889 DKGHQNLPVMERIVV
+889 
-904 DGTDTLMI
+904 
-912 NNSYGY
+912 
-918 FGNGNNLQ
+918 
-926 QSSRELLY
+926 
-934 KGSVVS
+934 
-940 RQDFLDY
+940 
-947 DYRGNLLA
+947 
-955 TRINGGTTN
+955 
-964 NYRWGFHDTL
+964 
-974 PVALIVG
+974 
-981 GKCAPS
+981 
-987 ISLSDIND
+987 
-995 RDSLLVTTYD
+995 
-1005 YDPLIGCTSI
+1005 
-1015 TAPNNRKR
+1015 
-1023 SYEYMGNRLAAVKN
+1023 
-1037 NSGYTV
+1037 
-1043 ESYVY
+1043 
-1048 SLKAQNGSYNMT
+1048 
-1060 SRKIYTAANS
+1060 
-1070 PATIETMTYYDGL
+1070 
-1083 GYPVNT
+1083 
-1089 VRRGIANDNKDI
+1089 
-1101 VSLVTYDALGRKT
+1101 
-1114 TEWLPVPVNKVSSMI
+1114 
-1129 NEHDVASAAQAFYD
+1129 
-1143 NDGKP
+1143 
-1148 YRRFFYEESPSE
+1148 
-1160 TLLMTQPAGDN
+1160 
-1171 FADHPILQE
+1171 
-1180 TLGSD
+1180 
-1185 NSVDLLKCKRF
+1185 
-1196 RLQQDYILHEDGFYG
+1196 
-1211 DGELSVSKTTDSDK
+1211 
-1225 RTVFTFTDFRGN
+1225 
-1237 KILERIA
+1237 
-1244 IDNSTM
+1244 
-1250 ADTYYIYDALGNL
+1250 
-1263 RFVLP
+1263 
-1268 PGLKGMEEES
+1268 
-1278 GNSWDI
+1278 
-1284 RSNEA
+1284 
-1289 LRNMAYFYRYDR
+1289 
-1301 RLNCVEKKMPGT
+1301 
-1313 EPVTYLYDKTGN
+1313 
-1325 AVFSQDGNQRHLS
+1325 
-1338 QWHFA
+1338 
-1343 VPDRFGRQVFEG
+1343 
-1355 LCSMP
+1355 
-1360 DSALLADTWI
+1360 
-1370 HAVRSGHNSTG
+1370 
-1381 NGLSM
+1381 
-1386 NGYEVNFP
+1386 
-1394 MSVEK
+1394 
-1399 ILTVKY
+1399 
-1405 YDNYDFMTMEG
+1405 
-1416 FSALPSYRSRGS
+1416 
-1428 AKGLLTGMATAV
+1428 
-1440 LPSDTCIFSAQW
+1440 
-1452 YDDEDRVNAY
+1452 
-1462 FTTNLI
+1462 
-1468 GGYDVTTTKYSF
+1468 TTKYSF

-1605 NRRTRGYTFRYD
+1605 NGRTRGYTFRYD

>member
-1 MKKQHLIL
+1 M
-9 LYVLLMIAGCYPESI
+9 
-24 IAQGSYEALV
+24 
-34 AEGTLRIP
+34 
-42 RTFKDETQLPS
+42 
-53 PEAAGMNRF
+53 
-62 IDHPVSYNTGVVSP
+62 
-76 SVTLYD
+76 
-82 IQVGR
+82 
-87 YSMPVTLN
+87 
-95 YHGAGIKADDENYY
+95 
-109 VGLGWSL
+109 
-116 FVGGYISRTV
+116 
-126 RGRPDEQQEFN
+126 
-137 IRSTRTFTLGNKDDL
+137 
-152 TYLKDVL
+152 
-159 HRQIDANYDRYNY
+159 
-172 SFAGYSGSFILR
+172 
-184 KSVSGMDVVQLP
+184 
-196 ETDLKIELIGE
+196 
-207 VLEGVRNFKITTPAG
+207 
-222 EQYLFTER
+222 
-230 EHTNYHYNPH
+230 
-240 VLEANPGYRTA
+240 
-251 DYMCVSGWYLSSVV
+251 
-265 TSSNEDTIR
+265 
-274 FAYDRYSENRRKSEE
+274 
-289 YSLYRYFRHVNN
+289 
-301 QFYEG
+301 
-306 GNGTPHLRPIH
+306 
-317 IITYPDKCYLKSIT
+317 
-331 CRSCSLHFKNSVD
+331 
-344 GTLGKVH
+344 
-351 LDHISVISVTG
+351 
-362 KAIRDISFS
+362 
-371 FTDSNSKGK
+371 
-380 LLKDLIVKCGDQLL
+380 
-394 DCRNFEYYPWSGSLH
+394 
-409 KDLFG
+409 
-414 YMNSNPHL
+414 
-422 EGYADDGMKSSINP
+422 
-436 NNVNDNNI
+436 
-444 PYSRISIWEGLITT
+444 
-458 IDTLGRD
+458 
-465 PAIRGP
+465 
-471 IDNHDSAPRNT
+471 
-482 WSEINYSVLDRD
+482 
-494 GKLGVARRHYF
+494 
-505 KSAVGL
+505 
-511 SLKSIKDAKGAVTT
+511 
-525 FEYESS
+525 
-531 ECDSFRY
+531 
-538 TVGIG
+538 
-543 LRIKNI
+543 
-549 TVSDPM
+549 
-555 TGRTKTRHFEYENP
+555 
-569 KSTIDFDRLSSS
+569 
-581 SFISLGGLIRHHGLS
+581 
-596 SKECSSGATFTTS
+596 
-609 CRVPGASV
+609 
-617 ENAVIYYGKVTEEI
+617 VTE
-631 SGTGIEHPMKI
+631 
-642 VYEFDTSDVDQPFVS
+642 
-657 NGGRFLPN
+657 
-665 IMDCFS
+665 
-671 DRYERYTGT
+671 
-680 NVNCVNS
+680 
-687 SDTKSFVNVF
+687 
-697 TPKYIYDHIQ
+697 
-707 ETCWEKAP
+707 
-715 LVHKTIYRYNGHSY
+715 
-729 EPLLE
+729 
-734 EKNMY
+734 
-739 SMDKQERIDVGF
+739 
-751 FVECI
+751 
-756 TRRVEQS
+756 
-763 IGRPVF
+763 
-769 EKEIIEDLHDL
+769 
-780 NFLETTLV
+780 NFLSV
-788 SGRLYKDSTTTIRY
+788 RL
-802 FSNGT
+802 
-807 SRKSTVSYQ
+807 
-816 YNGHGA
+816 
-822 FITELIPY
+822 
-830 GLFTRVKVDPL
+830 
-841 EGFKDVD
+841 
-848 RLKGSPLHLLQS
+848 
-860 VKVRSANQSL
+860 
-870 DRYFC
+870 
-875 YSSNVNSGYYNAIS
+875 
-889 DKGHQNLPVMERIVV
+889 
-904 DGTDTLMI
+904 
-912 NNSYGY
+912 
-918 FGNGNNLQ
+918 
-926 QSSRELLY
+926 
-934 KGSVVS
+934 
-940 RQDFLDY
+940 
-947 DYRGNLLA
+947 
-955 TRINGGTTN
+955 
-964 NYRWGFHDTL
+964 
-974 PVALIVG
+974 
-981 GKCAPS
+981 
-987 ISLSDIND
+987 
-995 RDSLLVTTYD
+995 
-1005 YDPLIGCTSI
+1005 
-1015 TAPNNRKR
+1015 
-1023 SYEYMGNRLAAVKN
+1023 
-1037 NSGYTV
+1037 
-1043 ESYVY
+1043 
-1048 SLKAQNGSYNMT
+1048 
-1060 SRKIYTAANS
+1060 
-1070 PATIETMTYYDGL
+1070 
-1083 GYPVNT
+1083 
-1089 VRRGIANDNKDI
+1089 
-1101 VSLVTYDALGRKT
+1101 
-1114 TEWLPVPVNKVSSMI
+1114 
-1129 NEHDVASAAQAFYD
+1129 
-1143 NDGKP
+1143 
-1148 YRRFFYEESPSE
+1148 
-1160 TLLMTQPAGDN
+1160 
-1171 FADHPILQE
+1171 
-1180 TLGSD
+1180 
-1185 NSVDLLKCKRF
+1185 
-1196 RLQQDYILHEDGFYG
+1196 
-1211 DGELSVSKTTDSDK
+1211 
-1225 RTVFTFTDFRGN
+1225 FTFTDFRGN

-1250 ADTYYIYDALGNL
+1250 ADTYYIYDALGNI

-1289 LRNMAYFYRYDR
+1289 LRSMAYFYRYDR

-1313 EPVTYLYDKTGN
+1313 ESVIYLYDKTGN
-1325 AVFSQDGNQRHLS
+1325 AVFSQDGNQRNKR

-1343 VPDRFGRQVFEG
+1343 VPDRFGRPVFEG
-1355 LCSMP
+1355 LCSTP

-1394 MSVEK
+1394 IDVEK

-1929 IDPDGERPKAYEAA
+1929 IDPDGERPKAYEPA

>member
-1 MKKQHLIL
+1 MKKQYLIL
-9 LYVLLMIAGCYPESI
+9 LYVLLIIAGCYPESI

-76 SVTLYD
+76 SFPLYD

-222 EQYLFTER
+222 EQYSFTER

-394 DCRNFEYYPWSGSLH
+394 DYRNFEYYPWSGSLH

-422 EGYADDGMKSSINP
+422 EGYADDEMKSSINP
-436 NNVNDNNI
+436 NSVNDNNI

-465 PAIRGP
+465 TAIRGP
-471 IDNHDSAPRNT
+471 IDNNDSAPRNT

-538 TVGIG
+538 TVGVG

-596 SKECSSGATFTTS
+596 SKECSSGA
-609 CRVPGASV
+609 
-617 ENAVIYYGKVTEEI
+617 
-631 SGTGIEHPMKI
+631 
-642 VYEFDTSDVDQPFVS
+642 
-657 NGGRFLPN
+657 
-665 IMDCFS
+665 
-671 DRYERYTGT
+671 
-680 NVNCVNS
+680 
-687 SDTKSFVNVF
+687 
-697 TPKYIYDHIQ
+697 
-707 ETCWEKAP
+707 
-715 LVHKTIYRYNGHSY
+715 
-729 EPLLE
+729 
-734 EKNMY
+734 
-739 SMDKQERIDVGF
+739 
-751 FVECI
+751 
-756 TRRVEQS
+756 
-763 IGRPVF
+763 
-769 EKEIIEDLHDL
+769 
-780 NFLETTLV
+780 
-788 SGRLYKDSTTTIRY
+788 
-802 FSNGT
+802 
-807 SRKSTVSYQ
+807 
-816 YNGHGA
+816 
-822 FITELIPY
+822 
-830 GLFTRVKVDPL
+830 
-841 EGFKDVD
+841 
-848 RLKGSPLHLLQS
+848 
-860 VKVRSANQSL
+860 
-870 DRYFC
+870 
-875 YSSNVNSGYYNAIS
+875 
-889 DKGHQNLPVMERIVV
+889 
-904 DGTDTLMI
+904 
-912 NNSYGY
+912 
-918 FGNGNNLQ
+918 
-926 QSSRELLY
+926 
-934 KGSVVS
+934 
-940 RQDFLDY
+940 
-947 DYRGNLLA
+947 
-955 TRINGGTTN
+955 
-964 NYRWGFHDTL
+964 
-974 PVALIVG
+974 
-981 GKCAPS
+981 
-987 ISLSDIND
+987 
-995 RDSLLVTTYD
+995 
-1005 YDPLIGCTSI
+1005 
-1015 TAPNNRKR
+1015 
-1023 SYEYMGNRLAAVKN
+1023 
-1037 NSGYTV
+1037 
-1043 ESYVY
+1043 
-1048 SLKAQNGSYNMT
+1048 
-1060 SRKIYTAANS
+1060 
-1070 PATIETMTYYDGL
+1070 
-1083 GYPVNT
+1083 
-1089 VRRGIANDNKDI
+1089 
-1101 VSLVTYDALGRKT
+1101 
-1114 TEWLPVPVNKVSSMI
+1114 
-1129 NEHDVASAAQAFYD
+1129 
-1143 NDGKP
+1143 
-1148 YRRFFYEESPSE
+1148 
-1160 TLLMTQPAGDN
+1160 
-1171 FADHPILQE
+1171 
-1180 TLGSD
+1180 
-1185 NSVDLLKCKRF
+1185 
-1196 RLQQDYILHEDGFYG
+1196 
-1211 DGELSVSKTTDSDK
+1211 
-1225 RTVFTFTDFRGN
+1225 
-1237 KILERIA
+1237 
-1244 IDNSTM
+1244 
-1250 ADTYYIYDALGNL
+1250 
-1263 RFVLP
+1263 
-1268 PGLKGMEEES
+1268 
-1278 GNSWDI
+1278 
-1284 RSNEA
+1284 
-1289 LRNMAYFYRYDR
+1289 
-1301 RLNCVEKKMPGT
+1301 
-1313 EPVTYLYDKTGN
+1313 
-1325 AVFSQDGNQRHLS
+1325 
-1338 QWHFA
+1338 
-1343 VPDRFGRQVFEG
+1343 
-1355 LCSMP
+1355 
-1360 DSALLADTWI
+1360 
-1370 HAVRSGHNSTG
+1370 
-1381 NGLSM
+1381 
-1386 NGYEVNFP
+1386 
-1394 MSVEK
+1394 
-1399 ILTVKY
+1399 
-1405 YDNYDFMTMEG
+1405 
-1416 FSALPSYRSRGS
+1416 
-1428 AKGLLTGMATAV
+1428 
-1440 LPSDTCIFSAQW
+1440 
-1452 YDDEDRVNAY
+1452 
-1462 FTTNLI
+1462 
-1468 GGYDVTTTKYSF
+1468 TTKYSF

>member
-1 MKKQHLIL
+1 MKKQYLIL
-9 LYVLLMIAGCYPESI
+9 LYVLLIIAGCYPESI

-76 SVTLYD
+76 SIPLYD

-222 EQYLFTER
+222 EQYSFTER

-394 DCRNFEYYPWSGSLH
+394 DYRNFEYYPWSGSLH

-422 EGYADDGMKSSINP
+422 EGYADDEMKSSINP
-436 NNVNDNNI
+436 NSVNDNNI

-465 PAIRGP
+465 TAIRGP
-471 IDNHDSAPRNT
+471 IDNNDSAPRNT

-538 TVGIG
+538 TVGVG

-549 TVSDPM
+549 TVSDPK
-555 TGRTKTRHFEYENP
+555 TGRTKTRHFGYENP

-596 SKECSSGATFTTS
+596 SKECSSGA
-609 CRVPGASV
+609 
-617 ENAVIYYGKVTEEI
+617 
-631 SGTGIEHPMKI
+631 
-642 VYEFDTSDVDQPFVS
+642 
-657 NGGRFLPN
+657 
-665 IMDCFS
+665 
-671 DRYERYTGT
+671 
-680 NVNCVNS
+680 
-687 SDTKSFVNVF
+687 
-697 TPKYIYDHIQ
+697 
-707 ETCWEKAP
+707 
-715 LVHKTIYRYNGHSY
+715 
-729 EPLLE
+729 
-734 EKNMY
+734 
-739 SMDKQERIDVGF
+739 
-751 FVECI
+751 
-756 TRRVEQS
+756 
-763 IGRPVF
+763 
-769 EKEIIEDLHDL
+769 
-780 NFLETTLV
+780 
-788 SGRLYKDSTTTIRY
+788 
-802 FSNGT
+802 
-807 SRKSTVSYQ
+807 
-816 YNGHGA
+816 
-822 FITELIPY
+822 
-830 GLFTRVKVDPL
+830 
-841 EGFKDVD
+841 
-848 RLKGSPLHLLQS
+848 
-860 VKVRSANQSL
+860 
-870 DRYFC
+870 
-875 YSSNVNSGYYNAIS
+875 
-889 DKGHQNLPVMERIVV
+889 
-904 DGTDTLMI
+904 
-912 NNSYGY
+912 
-918 FGNGNNLQ
+918 
-926 QSSRELLY
+926 
-934 KGSVVS
+934 
-940 RQDFLDY
+940 
-947 DYRGNLLA
+947 
-955 TRINGGTTN
+955 
-964 NYRWGFHDTL
+964 
-974 PVALIVG
+974 
-981 GKCAPS
+981 
-987 ISLSDIND
+987 
-995 RDSLLVTTYD
+995 
-1005 YDPLIGCTSI
+1005 
-1015 TAPNNRKR
+1015 
-1023 SYEYMGNRLAAVKN
+1023 
-1037 NSGYTV
+1037 
-1043 ESYVY
+1043 
-1048 SLKAQNGSYNMT
+1048 
-1060 SRKIYTAANS
+1060 
-1070 PATIETMTYYDGL
+1070 
-1083 GYPVNT
+1083 
-1089 VRRGIANDNKDI
+1089 
-1101 VSLVTYDALGRKT
+1101 
-1114 TEWLPVPVNKVSSMI
+1114 
-1129 NEHDVASAAQAFYD
+1129 
-1143 NDGKP
+1143 
-1148 YRRFFYEESPSE
+1148 
-1160 TLLMTQPAGDN
+1160 
-1171 FADHPILQE
+1171 
-1180 TLGSD
+1180 
-1185 NSVDLLKCKRF
+1185 
-1196 RLQQDYILHEDGFYG
+1196 
-1211 DGELSVSKTTDSDK
+1211 
-1225 RTVFTFTDFRGN
+1225 
-1237 KILERIA
+1237 
-1244 IDNSTM
+1244 
-1250 ADTYYIYDALGNL
+1250 
-1263 RFVLP
+1263 
-1268 PGLKGMEEES
+1268 
-1278 GNSWDI
+1278 
-1284 RSNEA
+1284 
-1289 LRNMAYFYRYDR
+1289 
-1301 RLNCVEKKMPGT
+1301 
-1313 EPVTYLYDKTGN
+1313 
-1325 AVFSQDGNQRHLS
+1325 
-1338 QWHFA
+1338 
-1343 VPDRFGRQVFEG
+1343 
-1355 LCSMP
+1355 
-1360 DSALLADTWI
+1360 
-1370 HAVRSGHNSTG
+1370 
-1381 NGLSM
+1381 
-1386 NGYEVNFP
+1386 
-1394 MSVEK
+1394 
-1399 ILTVKY
+1399 
-1405 YDNYDFMTMEG
+1405 
-1416 FSALPSYRSRGS
+1416 
-1428 AKGLLTGMATAV
+1428 
-1440 LPSDTCIFSAQW
+1440 
-1452 YDDEDRVNAY
+1452 
-1462 FTTNLI
+1462 
-1468 GGYDVTTTKYSF
+1468 TTKYSF

-1605 NRRTRGYTFRYD
+1605 NGRTRGYTFRYD

-1717 LNKNIESITYNSLG
+1717 LNKNIESITYNSLS